1 MITGKTYLRLAFV
14 LMIVAL
20 TCGETATHRISAQS
34 PSDCVDP
41 NAWGTYGHDA
51 RRSFASNGCVW
62 YPLVPA
68 WSQQYQ
74 PVAAAG
80 RLMNTVERAIAD
92 QDGIYLT
99 WNSIAYHATGT
110 GTPALDRVS
119 NEGSRVWTADPLQ
132 LNDNLG
138 NWPTLWT
145 YEFPVENPRET
156 RQGVVRNDDGLRVWN
171 KATGPR
177 FYTNPPTDPR
187 PDVTKESNDS
197 WGESLVVGDILW
209 VYNQRALHGPDLSLR
224 AFDRRMNMV
233 RVLNNYGWY
242 DNPNHSRTFPQDQW
256 DGAYDNRGTIASDNG
271 YIYLGTS
278 YTFICNPNC
287 QTSYPPPYKT
297 GIYAFNTADGQQR
310 WPMIETTLLSGIS
323 VAGNRLYMLER
334 DTTNLAMAR
343 LLIRNAG
350 YNGSVLF
357 ASAPFEYTTYT
368 SWQAPVLA
376 GGRVIVATSN
386 ASQTVLRSWSAIDG
400 SSPLSN
406 TFSNVTGV
414 KVPAYYLNRLEDP
427 GASYGSKV
435 ARITSTIAAAT
446 GSKNG
451 TTTVPTLI
459 MTSDQGIHVVQV
471 SNLQELWS
479 HTKNDYGYTDGG
491 RFRDPI
497 VIGKRVY
504 VVDNLRLYAFDAP

>member
-1 MITGKTYLRLAFV
+1 MIKGKIHLRYAFV
-14 LMIVAL
+14 LTIAVLAR
-20 TCGETATHRISAQS
+20 GETVTNKILAQS
-34 PSDCVDP
+34 PSPCTATD
-41 NAWGTYGHDA
+41 AWGTYGHDA

-62 YPLVPA
+62 YPLNLA
-68 WSQQYQ
+68 WQYQ
-74 PVAAAG
+74 PVAASG

-99 WNSIAYHATGT
+99 WNSIANYAGGL

-119 NEGSRVWTADPLQ
+119 KEGSRVWTADPLPQ
-132 LNDNLG
+132 LNDNQG

-145 YEFPVENPRET
+145 YDYPPENPRET

-171 KATGPR
+171 KVTGPI
-177 FYTNPPTDPR
+177 FYQSTPTYPR
-187 PDVTKESNDS
+187 PDVARESNDS
-197 WGESLVVGDILW
+197 WGESLVLGDILW

-224 AFDRRMNMV
+224 AFDRRMNVV
-233 RVLNNYGWY
+233 RELNNYGWY

-256 DGAYDNRGTIASDNG
+256 DHAYDNRGTIASDNG

-323 VAGNRLYMLER
+323 VAGNRLYTLER
-334 DTTNLAMAR
+334 DTTNLARAR

-357 ASAPFEYTTYT
+357 ASEPFEYTAFT

-376 GGRVIVATSN
+376 GGRVIVASSN
-386 ASQTVLRSWSAIDG
+386 SSQTDLRSWSAIDG
-400 SSPLSN
+400 SSPLSH

-414 KVPAYYLNRLEDP
+414 KVPVYDLNRLEQP
-427 GASYGSKV
+427 GSSYGSKE
-435 ARITSTIAAAT
+435 AKITSTIAAAT

-459 MTSDQGIHVVQV
+459 ITSDQGIHVVQV